1 MNFILSC
8 RHGDMWWRAK
18 PECRPSTV
26 VVPGTC
32 HLAGIRVSRPGRGNK
47 CPGQQHGECTAQGG
61 GSGLPGSH
69 HHHHCRESI
78 YTCII
83 AALEGSC
90 DMTIIIIYS
99 QHRLTTILDYD
110 RLIVLDQGRIV
121 EDGNPRELQQ
131 LEGSV
136 FRGLLEKGASK
147 W

>member
-1 MNFILSC
+1 
-8 RHGDMWWRAK
+8 
-18 PECRPSTV
+18 
-26 VVPGTC
+26 
-32 HLAGIRVSRPGRGNK
+32 
-47 CPGQQHGECTAQGG
+47 
-61 GSGLPGSH
+61 
-69 HHHHCRESI
+69 
-78 YTCII
+78 
-83 AALEGSC
+83 
-90 DMTIIIIYS
+90 MTIIIIYS